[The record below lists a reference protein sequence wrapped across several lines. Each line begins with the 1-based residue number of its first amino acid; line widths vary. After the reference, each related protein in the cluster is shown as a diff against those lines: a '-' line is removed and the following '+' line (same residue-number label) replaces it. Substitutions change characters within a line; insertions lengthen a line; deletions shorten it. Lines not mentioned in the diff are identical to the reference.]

1 MVKRIALAW
10 CVAIASIYITS
21 MSSAIAAPPTE
32 KPKAEK
38 RQLLLPYDPEV
49 KLRHP
54 ARNPNFDLNLGL
66 SLQRNDMPQVQRWYS
81 EGADVNALD
90 NRGRSFLYAALYS
103 NRMTQVKFLLQRRA
117 NVNVRNKD
125 GSLPMEAAVSRGNLL
140 AANYLFERGAS
151 GRGKMSRGEL
161 TYLQYA
167 LTRGQQ
173 ALAIAL
179 IRNGALVDVQY
190 PNGTY
195 LLHRAA
201 SYSMGAIVNALLR
214 ELAIVN
220 VVDSVGVTPL
230 HEAAAKG
237 HTRIMRSLLNAGA
250 DVNARTKKRWTPL
263 HHAARFGHSGA
274 TRLLLKQG
282 AKPFATNSEG
292 KNAKQL
298 ARQLQH
304 GLVIEILSSG
314 KLSSTKQKRRIA
326 TAKKRYKRLM
336 LSRQSRRKNKA
347 KRGNIRIAANIAT
360 NTTPIIAANMTPS
373 SSSAPSSSVAKP
385 SSHGISD
392 DMIRCV
398 LHAEC

>member
-1 MVKRIALAW
+1 MLKQIALAW
-10 CVAIASIYITS
+10 CIAIAFIYITS
-21 MSSAIAAPPTE
+21 ISSATAASSAETPKVE
-32 KPKAEK
+32 KK
-38 RQLLLPYDPEV
+38 QLLLPYDPEV

-81 EGADVNALD
+81 DGADVNALD

-140 AANYLFERGAS
+140 AINYLFERGAS

-167 LTRGQQ
+167 LSRGQQ

-179 IRNGALVDVQY
+179 IKNGALVNTQY
-190 PNGTY
+190 ANGTSI
-195 LLHRAA
+195 LHRAT
-201 SYSMGAIVNALLR
+201 SYGMDAVVNALLR
-214 ELAIVN
+214 EFAIVEI
-220 VVDSVGVTPL
+220 VDNVGVTPL

-237 HTRIMRSLLNAGA
+237 HTGIMRSLLNAGA
-250 DVNARTKKRWTPL
+250 DVNARTQKRWTPL
-263 HHAARFGHSGA
+263 HHAARFGHSAA
-274 TRLLLKQG
+274 TNFLLRQG
-282 AKPFATNSEG
+282 AKPFAINSEG

-304 GLVIEILSSG
+304 SLVIEILASK
-314 KLSSTKQKRRIA
+314 KLSSTKQKHRIKTAEKRHRRL
-326 TAKKRYKRLM
+326 RLN
-336 LSRQSRRKNKA
+336 RQSRRNNRA
-347 KRGNIRIAANIAT
+347 TRGTIRIAAN
-360 NTTPIIAANMTPS
+360 TTPIGVQNVTQSASSTPS
-373 SSSAPSSSVAKP
+373 SSVIKA

-392 DMIRCV
+392 DMVRCV
-398 LHAEC
+398 LHSEC

>member
-1 MVKRIALAW
+1 MVKQIALAW

-21 MSSAIAAPPTE
+21 MSSAIAASSTE
-32 KPKAEK
+32 PPKAEK
-38 RQLLLPYDPEV
+38 KQLHLPYDPEV
-49 KLRHP
+49 KLRRP

-81 EGADVNALD
+81 DGADVNALD

-125 GSLPMEAAVSRGNLL
+125 GTLPMEAAVSRGNLL
-140 AANYLFERGAS
+140 AINYLFERGAS
-151 GRGKMSRGEL
+151 ARGKMSRGEL

-179 IRNGALVDVQY
+179 IRNGALVDAQY

-195 LLHRAA
+195 LLHRAT
-201 SYSMGAIVNALLR
+201 SYSMSAVVSALLR
-214 ELAIVN
+214 ELAIVD

-237 HTRIMRSLLNAGA
+237 YTGIIRSLLNAGA
-250 DVNARTKKRWTPL
+250 DVNARTQKRWTPL
-263 HHAARFGHSGA
+263 HHAARFGHSAA
-274 TRLLLKQG
+274 TRFLLRQG

-304 GLVIEILSSG
+304 DVVIEILSSR
-314 KLSSTKQKRRIA
+314 KLSSTKQKRRIT
-326 TAKKRYKRLM
+326 TAKKRYKRLR
-336 LSRQSRRKNKA
+336 LSRQSRRKNRT
-347 KRGNIRIAANIAT
+347 KRGTIRIAAKS
-360 NTTPIIAANMTPS
+360 TPITVSNV
-373 SSSAPSSSVAKP
+373 APSVSPPSLVAKT

-398 LHAEC
+398 LHSEC